1 MSSPP
6 FISSPSPLHTFS
18 QVKHTLTELLG
29 LDFSG
34 DVPLAI
40 VDSQEMRRVSLAPPP
55 EISPDLNSPPTCFLK
70 VKSGATKG
78 NSSSPSLGLTVKAL
92 LKESQYFK
100 PQKIL
105 ILKGMSRLTTGSVMA
120 HEVEAIEFVRVMFFG
135 MNNLSYLLI

>member
-55 EISPDLNSPPTCFLK
+55 EISPDLNSPPTCF
-70 VKSGATKG
+70 SEG
-78 NSSSPSLGLTVKAL
+78 
-92 LKESQYFK
+92 
-100 PQKIL
+100 
-105 ILKGMSRLTTGSVMA
+105 
-120 HEVEAIEFVRVMFFG
+120 
-135 MNNLSYLLI
+135 